1 MYAYKLF
8 ENGKEAK
15 KGKGVK
21 KNIVQR
27 EICFED
33 FRICLFSKEPIYKK
47 QNLFRTQQH
56 EIFTVEQNK
65 NL

>member
-8 ENGKEAK
+8 GNGKEAK
-15 KGKGVK
+15 KVKGVK
-21 KNIVQR
+21 KNVVQR

-33 FRICLFSKEPIYKK
+33 FRKCLFSKEPICKK

-56 EIFTVEQNK
+56 LIFTVEQN
-65 NL
+65 